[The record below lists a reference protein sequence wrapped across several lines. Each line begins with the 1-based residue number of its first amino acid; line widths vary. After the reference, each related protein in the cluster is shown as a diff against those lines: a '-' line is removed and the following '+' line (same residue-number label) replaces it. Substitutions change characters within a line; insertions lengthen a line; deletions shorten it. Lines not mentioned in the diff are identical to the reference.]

1 MLVALGDLDMSK
13 TYVKRAAWVYLAAF
27 LLFALNFHAEAA
39 PSIAAKKLN
48 KSTTEKGAKMTNVII
63 ETSLGNIEVELNT
76 EKAPVTTDN
85 FLQYVDD
92 KFYDGVIFHRV
103 IPTFMVQGGGM
114 KEDMSEKKTR
124 DPIQNEAANGLKNSK
139 GTLAMA
145 RTNKPHSASAQ
156 FFINVADNGFLDHR
170 NTTEAG
176 FGYAVFGKVVAGMDV
191 VDKIKA
197 VPTGSKG
204 HHDDVPTTPV
214 LIKSI
219 KRK

>member
-1 MLVALGDLDMSK
+1 MSK
-13 TYVKRAAWVYLAAF
+13 THVKRAAWIYLAAF

-39 PSIAAKKLN
+39 PSIASKKL
-48 KSTTEKGAKMTNVII
+48 KPSTTEKGAKMTNVVI

-85 FLQYVDD
+85 FLKYVDE

-103 IPTFMVQGGGM
+103 ISTFMIQGGGM

-124 DPIQNEAANGLKNSK
+124 DPIKNEAANGLKNLK

-145 RTNKPHSASAQ
+145 RTNMPHSASAQ

-191 VDKIKA
+191 VDKIKV
-197 VPTGSKG
+197 VPTGRKG